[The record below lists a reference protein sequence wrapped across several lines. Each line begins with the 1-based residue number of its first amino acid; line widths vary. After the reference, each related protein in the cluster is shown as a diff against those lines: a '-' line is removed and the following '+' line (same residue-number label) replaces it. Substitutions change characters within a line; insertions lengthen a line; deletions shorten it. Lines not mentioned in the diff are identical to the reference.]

1 MGWKKK
7 QERALFKN
15 RISAAT
21 ERRREIEAAKKET
34 GSWREGGRVYVLYC
48 MVVTFPTCQAE
59 RSPLK
64 ATARSNT
71 AHSNK
76 KKRPTLKMGWKKKEE
91 RALFKNRISAAT
103 ERRKEI

>member
-7 QERALFKN
+7 EERALFKN

-21 ERRREIEAAKKET
+21 ERRREIEAAKKKT
-34 GSWREGGRVYVLYC
+34 RSWRGRERVYVLPS

-64 ATARSNT
+64 ALAWVNT
-71 AHSNK
+71 A
-76 KKRPTLKMGWKKKEE
+76 PQQQQ
-91 RALFKNRISAAT
+91 
-103 ERRKEI
+103 RKVQG